1 MTAMSTR
8 PGRPASPRRLAL
20 GRRLALVAVVFPA
33 MAAACVPPP
42 VGRATPAPSP
52 SPSVA
57 PPTPSPAPTGPTPS
71 PSFVRPTPLPSPTFL
86 VYVVRSG
93 DTLTSIARQF
103 DTSAFSLAAWNR
115 GAYPSLDPD
124 SPTYEPD
131 RIQPGWT
138 LQLIPGREIDEE
150 ELLEPPSSPAPSA
163 S

>member
-1 MTAMSTR
+1 MTAMATR
-8 PGRPASPRRLAL
+8 SGRPAHRRLAVT
-20 GRRLALVAVVFPA
+20 RVLALIAVVSA
-33 MAAACVPPP
+33 GAVAACVPPP

-57 PPTPSPAPTGPTPS
+57 PPTPTPAPTGPTPS

-124 SPTYEPD
+124 SSTYEPD

-150 ELLEPPSSPAPSA
+150 ELLEPPPG
-163 S
+163 

>member
-1 MTAMSTR
+1 MTAMAAPTR
-8 PGRPASPRRLAL
+8 RRSPRPQPAIV
-20 GRRLALVAVVFPA
+20 LVLAVV
-33 MAAACVPPP
+33 AAGAISACVPTP
-42 VGRATPAPSP
+42 VGRATRPPSP

-57 PPTPSPAPTGPTPS
+57 PPTPTPAPTGPTPS

-138 LQLIPGREIDEE
+138 LQLVPGREIDEE
-150 ELLEPPSSPAPSA
+150 ELLEPPATPAPSA

>member
-1 MTAMSTR
+1 MTAMATR
-8 PGRPASPRRLAL
+8 PLLRSPIRRRASLAFAVV
-20 GRRLALVAVVFPA
+20 ALVAMGTAV
-33 MAAACVPPP
+33 ACVPPP
-42 VGRATPAPSP
+42 AGRATPAPSP

-103 DTSAFSLAAWNR
+103 DTTAFSLAAWNR

-150 ELLEPPSSPAPSA
+150 ELLEPPPSSAPSA
-163 S
+163 G

>member
-1 MTAMSTR
+1 MLL
-8 PGRPASPRRLAL
+8 LAL
-20 GRRLALVAVVFPA
+20 IALGAV
-33 MAAACVPPP
+33 AACVPPP
-42 VGRATPAPSP
+42 AGRATPAPSP

-57 PPTPSPAPTGPTPS
+57 PATPTPAPTGPTPS

-103 DTSAFSLAAWNR
+103 QTTAFSLAAWNR
-115 GAYPSLDPD
+115 GKYPSLDPD

-138 LQLIPGREIDEE
+138 LQLIPGREIDAE
-150 ELLEPPSSPAPSA
+150 ELLEPPATPAPSA